1 MACKNLQ
8 DVFDNLQSVNQTS
21 TSAQIEGVLC
31 SLTEMQTPKKGTK
44 RYFRGQVTD
53 GTKKMRIVG
62 FDEYHLNQLEPL
74 DANRSP
80 IKLSK
85 CEVQR
90 SSYSGDL
97 EIKLTSKTNIGQSP
111 KSLTPLQSPPTLL
124 LL

>member
-1 MACKNLQ
+1 
-8 DVFDNLQSVNQTS
+8 
-21 TSAQIEGVLC
+21 
-31 SLTEMQTPKKGTK
+31 MQNPKRGTK

-62 FDEYHLNQLEPL
+62 FGEQQLKQLETL

-80 IKLSK
+80 VKLSE

-97 EIKLTSKTNIGQSP
+97 EIKLTGKTTI
-111 KSLTPLQSPPTLL
+111 
-124 LL
+124 